1 MYVAIVCESVREEK
15 TFFAHKQNN
24 NNNSHNNEIWHNASI
39 GFPFPLW
46 RLKFTTLFFNIFN
59 ICLQIYSSQ
68 VNHKMNSYT
77 ISALAPDTVYSVMLC
92 LDKNSHKIPISKL
105 EIRTRPKS
113 YMVQLGIVKDYTAI
127 IAGIQRWWKKIISMD
142 FASFFQLFLFWDW
155 LGFRA

>member
-24 NNNSHNNEIWHNASI
+24 NNNSHNNEIWHNTSI
-39 GFPFPLW
+39 GFPFSLC
-46 RLKFTTLFFNIFN
+46 RLKFTALSFNIFN

-127 IAGIQRWWKKIISMD
+127 IAGVHR
-142 FASFFQLFLFWDW
+142 F
-155 LGFRA
+155 